1 MAGLPREQVAG
12 DGVTEILKILNQK
25 YGVDVEKEKIKCLD
39 EFFRV
44 ERGRDER
51 VQDYVSRF
59 DLMSRK
65 CMAIG
70 MEDMREEYKGVL
82 LMTRA
87 HLEDR
92 QKYTAGR
99 TDGEVS
105 YPKVKSAEPIQ
116 RTGEERNKDVGQKP
130 DCQMLLM
137 PQEGTHQS

>member
-70 MEDMREEYKGVL
+70 MEDMREEYKGGL

-92 QKYTAGR
+92 DKSILLAALRGGGGSVISE
-99 TDGEVS
+99 GE
-105 YPKVKSAEPIQ
+105 KCNAEPIQ
-116 RTGEERNKDVGQKP
+116 
-130 DCQMLLM
+130 
-137 PQEGTHQS
+137 